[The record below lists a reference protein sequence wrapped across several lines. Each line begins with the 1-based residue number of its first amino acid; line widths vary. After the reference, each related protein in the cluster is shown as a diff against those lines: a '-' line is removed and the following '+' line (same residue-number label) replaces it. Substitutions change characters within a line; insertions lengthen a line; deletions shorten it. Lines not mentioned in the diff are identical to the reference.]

1 MAHYR
6 SDLDERDWGYLLL
19 SVIAYLGF
27 FAGLTF
33 LAPHL
38 SKNILSI
45 LGQ

>member
-1 MAHYR
+1 MPHYR
-6 SDLDERDWGYLLL
+6 SGLDEKDWGYLLL
-19 SVIAYLGF
+19 SVVTYLGI

-38 SKNILSI
+38 SENILSM